1 MDDWNACDAEA
12 VVAALSVRYRFSRA
26 NAVQLLRDEGI
37 LPQRDEEVED
47 AEEWEDEGS
56 EDDGALVIPMP
67 GQDLIAVGAAA
78 VGAGGDEAFLD
89 GAAEGARFAGI
100 IAMLRLPDGRVLV
113 ADIYN
118 HRIRVLS
125 TDLQQVSTV
134 AGCGP
139 AGAGSAGH
147 QDGAAAQAEFSGP
160 CGLALLPD
168 GRVLVSDFGF
178 NGIRM
183 LSADLQQVSTVAG
196 DGEQGHQDGA
206 AAQATFFYPRGMAV
220 LPDGCVLVADGHNH
234 SIRMLS
240 ANLQQVTT
248 VAGDGHP
255 GHQDGDAAQAQFRG
269 LYELVVLPSGCVLV
283 ADIGNCCIRMLSADL
298 QQVSTLAGDAAG
310 APGYQDGAAAVFGRP
325 SSLAVLHDGRVL
337 VADGASVR
345 VLSAAGP
352 PDVSTLAIDGVD
364 GEPQCFEILPDGR
377 VLVATASKRIH
388 VLEGFPPAPAPP
400 KPAAKPPK
408 KKQKRA

>member
-1 MDDWNACDAEA
+1 MDDWNKCNPEA
-12 VVAALSVRYRFSRA
+12 VVTALSVRYRFSRA
-26 NAVQLLRDEGI
+26 DAVLLLRDKGI
-37 LPQRDEEVED
+37 LPQRDEPV
-47 AEEWEDEGS
+47 
-56 EDDGALVIPMP
+56 VIPMP
-67 GQDLIAVGAAA
+67 GQDLISVGCV

-100 IAMLRLPDGRVLV
+100 VTMLRLPDGRVLV

-125 TDLQQVSTV
+125 ADLQQVSTV

-147 QDGAAAQAEFSGP
+147 QDGAAEQAEFSGP
-160 CGLALLPD
+160 CGLALLSD
-168 GRVLVSDFGF
+168 GRVLVTDFGF

-183 LSADLQQVSTVAG
+183 LSADLRQVSTVAG
-196 DGEQGHQDGA
+196 CGEQGHQNGA

-220 LPDGCVLVADGHNH
+220 LPDGRVLVADGHNH
-234 SIRMLS
+234 VIRMLS

-248 VAGDGHP
+248 VAGDGEP
-255 GHQDGDAAQAQFRG
+255 GHRDGGAAQAQFRG
-269 LYELVVLPSGCVLV
+269 LKELVVLPSGCVLV
-283 ADIGNCCIRMLSADL
+283 ADIGNRCIRMLSADL
-298 QQVSTLAGDAAG
+298 QEVSTLAGDAAG
-310 APGYQDGAAAVFGRP
+310 APGHQDGAAAVFGRP
-325 SSLAVLHDGRVL
+325 SSLAVLDDGRVL

-352 PDVSTLAIDGVD
+352 QVVSTLAIDDVD
-364 GEPQCFEILPDGR
+364 REPQCFETLPNGR

-388 VLEGFPPAPAPP
+388 VLEGFPIAPP
-400 KPAAKPPK
+400 PLKPAAKPLK